1 MAINV
6 TENDDGS
13 ITIEWDEHDDY
24 EKMYNDWSENDF
36 IAALTSGILAVAQ
49 NTGYD
54 VSGNT
59 VPGVI
64 VESPETS
71 EQSVTETSGLTEENK
86 EG

>member
-24 EKMYNDWSENDF
+24 EQMYNNWGEEDF
-36 IAALTSGILAVAQ
+36 LAALTSGILLAAEKS
-49 NTGYD
+49 GYD

-59 VPGVI
+59 APGVI

-71 EQSVTETSGLTEENK
+71 EPSVPETSGLTEDNK

>member
-36 IAALTSGILAVAQ
+36 ITALTSGILAVAQ
-49 NTGYD
+49 NNGYD